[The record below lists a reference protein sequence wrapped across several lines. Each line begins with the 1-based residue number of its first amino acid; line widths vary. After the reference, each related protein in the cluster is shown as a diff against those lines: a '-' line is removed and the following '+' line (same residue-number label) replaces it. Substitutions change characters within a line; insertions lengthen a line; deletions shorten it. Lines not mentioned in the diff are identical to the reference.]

1 MNAKYRR
8 RKSDRPSRKR
18 ETKHSGP
25 LGFLNL
31 YLRQLQRYMVTGLL
45 VWVPLLVTM
54 WISWW
59 VISKVGFGI
68 NRALKSGW
76 TYVVEKLEAL
86 PSLGFFGNFEYSPIM
101 GFLLAILLFLT
112 TGFLTR
118 YLVWRK
124 VIASGETIVAKIPGF
139 SKLYT
144 AVTQIRDVFVRRDGA
159 VFQEVILVEYPRPGL
174 TVVGFITSREQGI
187 VQQAA
192 QKKMIAVFVPTTPNP
207 TSGFLFYV
215 PEDDLIPL
223 DISVEDAMKLIVS
236 GGAFLP
242 IAQAEQ
248 PVPDSVVNTG
258 NTPS

>member
-1 MNAKYRR
+1 
-8 RKSDRPSRKR
+8 
-18 ETKHSGP
+18 
-25 LGFLNL
+25 
-31 YLRQLQRYMVTGLL
+31 MVTGLL
-45 VWVPLLVTM
+45 VWVPLLVTV

-59 VISKVGFGI
+59 VISKVGLGI
-68 NRALKSGW
+68 NRALKGAW
-76 TYVVEKLEAL
+76 TYVIEKVEAL
-86 PSLGFFGNFEYSPIM
+86 PSLGFFGSFEYSPVM

-124 VIASGETIVAKIPGF
+124 VIAAGEQIVAKIPGI
-139 SKLYT
+139 SKVYT

-187 VQQAA
+187 VQAAA

-215 PEDDLIPL
+215 PEEDLTPL
-223 DISVEDAMKLIVS
+223 NISVEDAMKLIVS

-242 IAQAEQ
+242 VAR
-248 PVPDSVVNTG
+248 G
-258 NTPS
+258 